1 MEVVLKNADE
11 GTLET
16 LDLSTGEFK
25 MPKSKCNEI
34 SSRLHTASYLKDKF
48 SISHNGYHQ
57 LSMIS
62 DLPNSSQIK
71 KCPTYLNAQFD
82 IQDAP
87 EGIVW
92 VQQRIKPRLHLF
104 LTNIAKNAIESNT
117 PLSSTIRIKLT
128 GDGTQIGRG
137 LSIVNF
143 AFTILEEEETAM
155 SVRGNHCIAILK
167 VSESYDELYNGL
179 KNKID
184 EARDLDCIT
193 VGSGGS
199 RGGSKGSMEPP
210 FWLQL

>member
-1 MEVVLKNADE
+1 M
-11 GTLET
+11 
-16 LDLSTGEFK
+16 DLSTGEFK

-117 PLSSTIRIKLT
+117 PLSSTIRI
-128 GDGTQIGRG
+128 
-137 LSIVNF
+137 N
-143 AFTILEEEETAM
+143 
-155 SVRGNHCIAILK
+155 
-167 VSESYDELYNGL
+167 
-179 KNKID
+179 
-184 EARDLDCIT
+184 
-193 VGSGGS
+193 
-199 RGGSKGSMEPP
+199 
-210 FWLQL
+210 